1 MPIKVIISRAY
12 LPSETKGA
20 LFVMD
25 GCDKYLELV
34 TLELRYMGNMV
45 NVSCIPPG
53 EYPMSKMIRPNGD
66 LAFLIENVPGR
77 TAIEM
82 HVANFAAGKKID
94 LKGCIAP
101 GMRFADINKD
111 GFDDVESSTIAMDLL
126 QRVLPDRCKLIII

>member
-1 MPIKVIISRAY
+1 
-12 LPSETKGA
+12 
-20 LFVMD
+20 MD

-82 HVANFAAGKKID
+82 HVANFAAG
-94 LKGCIAP
+94 
-101 GMRFADINKD
+101 
-111 GFDDVESSTIAMDLL
+111 
-126 QRVLPDRCKLIII
+126 DRKSVV